1 MLSILLIDD
10 SAVQLRIRKAVLEQ
24 AGFRVLT
31 ASSAEAAF
39 AALSSDNANG
49 PRVRA
54 IVTDHVMPDVPG
66 SVFVRQLRA
75 LNSEIP
81 VIVISGLPE
90 AVSEY
95 DGLNVHFRYKPC
107 PPAELIDLIRSVTKA
122 RYFSAAV

>member
-1 MLSILLIDD
+1 MASILLIDD
-10 SAVQLRIRKAVLEQ
+10 SPLQLRIRKAVLER

-31 ASSAEAAF
+31 ALSAEAAF
-39 AALSSDNANG
+39 AVLSSHNADRARIG
-49 PRVRA
+49 A

-75 LNSEIP
+75 LNAAVP

-90 AVSEY
+90 AISEY

-107 PPAELIDLIRSVTKA
+107 PPPELIDLLRSVTQD
-122 RYFSAAV
+122 RHFSAAV